1 MKIVA
6 YLRSK
11 ALTFYAKRQF
21 LERNKNL
28 LFQICFCGCACFVIK
43 TVIVG
48 KFRSSQV
55 QLEYMVDSRN
65 AGLYV
70 GRIIDKC

>member
-1 MKIVA
+1 M
-6 YLRSK
+6 
-11 ALTFYAKRQF
+11 F
-21 LERNKNL
+21 N
-28 LFQICFCGCACFVIK
+28 
-43 TVIVG
+43 VG